1 MKRRLIRAQAVR
13 TAEGIVGDA
22 LLVEDGRVAAIGP
35 SEELTGETG
44 QGYPGAVVIPGL
56 RDAHFHPIPYAATLQ
71 RTSLKDAG
79 DLDEVLRRLRMA
91 AGKLAPGTPLVA
103 HRLDDEALEEKRL
116 PTRFDLDQAV
126 RDRPLL
132 VYRYCGHIGM
142 VNTAALEV
150 AGLRPDTPDPRG
162 GSFDRHED
170 GSLSG
175 VLRETAVQ
183 TVAASLAGSTPVQ
196 PEQVLA
202 TMSGLSALGLTGMTA
217 IVSLEEGPW
226 CGAEGELR
234 LLQEIA
240 PDLPLRL
247 SVLVIPG
254 EPRALEEAA
263 RLLESMGP
271 RVSFLGVKAFA
282 DGSLGGHTAA
292 LREPYADRP
301 GEKGTLRLDPAA
313 IGLQARISLGLGGRV
328 AVHAIG
334 DLANTVVLDLFEQ
347 LLEKGAGPESL
358 RVEHASV
365 LADEDV
371 ERFAATGITASVQP
385 AFLPSET
392 GWLEKRLGARLGE
405 AYRWRTLAEAGVP
418 LAGGSDCPV
427 EPPAPLWGMAA
438 ARDRAGIIPEEG
450 LSPEQALA
458 LFTKGAARAMGEPE
472 PLAPGSPADFV
483 VLDRDPVS
491 CSPDELRHAKVLATW
506 VAGEPVTLPEQPVT
520 WTA

>member
-1 MKRRLIRAQAVR
+1 VTRRLIRAEAVR
-13 TAEGIVGDA
+13 TAKGILGDA
-22 LLVEDGRVAAIGP
+22 LLVEDGRVAAIGS
-35 SEELTGETG
+35 SEDLTGEPM
-44 QGYPGAVVIPGL
+44 QGYPGAVIVPGL

-79 DLDEVLRRLRMA
+79 DLDEVLRRLRLA
-91 AGKLAPGTPLVA
+91 AGRLPPGSPLVA
-103 HRLDDEALEEKRL
+103 NRLDDEALEEKRL

-132 VYRYCGHIGM
+132 IYRYCGHIGM
-142 VNTAALEV
+142 ANTAALEA
-150 AGLRPDTPDPRG
+150 AGLRPDTPDPSG

-183 TVAASLAGSTPVQ
+183 TVAASLAGSTPIQ
-196 PEQVLA
+196 PEQVLQA
-202 TMSGLSALGLTGMTA
+202 MSGLSTLGLTGMTA
-217 IVSLEEGPW
+217 IVSLQEGPW
-226 CGAEGELR
+226 CGTEGELR
-234 LLQEIA
+234 LLEEIA

-254 EPRALEEAA
+254 GPHDLEESA
-263 RLLESMGP
+263 RLLGSMGP
-271 RVSFLGVKAFA
+271 WVSFLGMKAFA

-292 LREPYADRP
+292 LREAYLDRP
-301 GEKGTLRLDPAA
+301 GERGTLRLDPAA
-313 IGLQARISLGLGGRV
+313 TSLQARITLGLGSRV

-334 DLANTVVLDLFEQ
+334 DLANAAVLDLFED
-347 LLEKGAGPESL
+347 LLERGAAPESL

-392 GWLEKRLGARLGE
+392 AWLEKRLGPRLRQ

-427 EPPAPLWGMAA
+427 EPPSPLWGMAA
-438 ARDRAGIIPEEG
+438 ARDRAGMVPEEG

-458 LFTKGAARAMGEPE
+458 LFTNGAARAMGEPE
-472 PLAPGSPADFV
+472 PLASGSPADFV
-483 VLDRDPVS
+483 VLDRDPVA
-491 CSPDELRHAKVLATW
+491 CSPDELRQAKVLATW
-506 VAGEPVTLPEQPVT
+506 VDGGPVSLPEQPVT

>member
-1 MKRRLIRAQAVR
+1 MTRRLILAEAVR
-13 TAEGIVGDA
+13 TAEGILGEA
-22 LLVEDGRVAAIGP
+22 LFVEHGRVAAIG
-35 SEELTGETG
+35 SGEDLKG
-44 QGYPGAVVIPGL
+44 EPMQGYPGAVIVPGL

-79 DLDEVLRRLRMA
+79 DLDEVLRRLRVA
-91 AGKLAPGTPLVA
+91 AGRLPPGTPLVA
-103 HRLDDEALEEKRL
+103 NRLDDEALEEKRL

-142 VNTAALEV
+142 ANTAALEA
-150 AGLRPDTPDPRG
+150 AGLRPDTPDPSG

-183 TVAASLAGSTPVQ
+183 TVAASLTGSTPIQ
-196 PEQVLA
+196 PEQVLGA
-202 TMSGLSALGLTGMTA
+202 MSGLSTLGITGMTA

-234 LLQEIA
+234 ILQEIA

-254 EPRALEEAA
+254 GPRDLEQAA
-263 RLLESMGP
+263 RLLQSMGP
-271 RVSFLGVKAFA
+271 RVSFLGMKAFA

-292 LREPYADRP
+292 LREPYVDRP
-301 GEKGTLRLDPAA
+301 DELGTLRLDPAA
-313 IGLQARISLGLGGRV
+313 TGLQARVSLSLGGRV

-347 LLEKGAGPESL
+347 LLEKGAAPESL

-365 LADEDV
+365 LVEEDV
-371 ERFAATGITASVQP
+371 ERLAATGITASVQP

-392 GWLEKRLGARLGE
+392 GWLEKRLGPRLRQ

-427 EPPAPLWGMAA
+427 EQPSPLWGMAA
-438 ARDRAGIIPEEG
+438 ARDRAGILPEEG
-450 LSPEQALA
+450 LSPEQSLA
-458 LFTKGAARAMGEPE
+458 LFTNGAARAMGEPE

-483 VLDRDPVS
+483 VLDRDPVA
-491 CSPDELRHAKVLATW
+491 CSPDELRQVEVLATW
-506 VAGEPVTLPEQPVT
+506 VDGKPVSFPEEPVT
-520 WTA
+520 WTG

>member
-1 MKRRLIRAQAVR
+1 VKRRVIRAESVR
-13 TAEGIVGDA
+13 TAQGILGNT
-22 LLVEDGRVAAIGP
+22 LLVEDGRVSAIGS
-35 SEELTGETG
+35 SEDLIGEPL
-44 QGYPGAVVIPGL
+44 QWYPGAVIVPGL

-79 DLDEVLRRLRMA
+79 DLDEVLRRLRLA
-91 AGKLAPGTPLVA
+91 AGRLPPGTPLVA
-103 HRLDDEALEEKRL
+103 NRLDDEALEEKRL

-142 VNTAALEV
+142 ANTAALEA
-150 AGLRPDTPDPRG
+150 AGLRPDTPDPSG
-162 GSFDRHED
+162 GSFDRHAD

-183 TVAASLAGSTPVQ
+183 RMTASLAGSTPLH
-196 PEQVLA
+196 PEQVLEA
-202 TMSGLSALGLTGMTA
+202 LSGLSTLGLTCLTA

-226 CGAEGELR
+226 CGTEGELR
-234 LLQEIA
+234 LLEEIA

-254 EPRALEEAA
+254 GPHDLEEGA
-263 RLLESMGP
+263 RHLESMGP
-271 RVSFLGVKAFA
+271 RVSFLGIKAFA

-292 LREPYADRP
+292 LREPYWDRP
-301 GEKGTLRLDPAA
+301 NEKGTLRLDPAA
-313 IGLQARISLGLGGRV
+313 TWVQARTSLGLGGRV

-334 DLANTVVLDLFEQ
+334 DLANAVVLDLFEQ
-347 LLEKGAGPESL
+347 LLEKGAAPKSL
-358 RVEHASV
+358 RLEHASV

-371 ERFAATGITASVQP
+371 ERLAASGVTASVQP

-392 GWLEKRLGARLGE
+392 GWLEKRLGPRLRQ
-405 AYRWRTLAEAGVP
+405 AYRWRTLTEAGVL

-427 EPPAPLWGMAA
+427 EPPSPLWGMAA
-438 ARDRAGIIPEEG
+438 ARDRAGMVPEEG
-450 LSPEQALA
+450 LSAEQALA
-458 LFTKGAARAMGEPE
+458 LFTTGAARAMGEPE

-483 VLDRDPVS
+483 VLDRDPVA
-491 CSPDELRHAKVLATW
+491 CSPDELREAKVLATW
-506 VAGEPVTLPEQPVT
+506 VGGDPVSLPEQPVT